1 MRRRLAGLLLLTIS
15 GLAMADPPQV
25 TVTVDGIEG
34 PLLKNALAYLSIN
47 TYANSPTLTDSLV
60 QRLHARAPDEIRQ
73 SLQPFGYYGTEVK
86 GELTQV
92 PGGWQA
98 HYSVTLPRPVRVR
111 HIDVVLSGP
120 GKEDPDFDKYLSA
133 FPITTGDQLNQPL
146 YESAKTR
153 LQEIAAHR
161 GYVEARYTH
170 TQLQVNPEEHWADIE
185 LDLDTGHRY
194 YFGAVS
200 FVQDFMDEPFLR
212 RYVKFKP
219 GDPFDNDQ
227 LVDLQYALNDA
238 GYFTTVDVEALRD
251 QAVDD
256 RIPIRV
262 TLLPRKRNK
271 YTVGMGYGTD
281 TGPRLTLGWDNNRIN
296 GLGHTVAAQAQFS
309 RVMETFLV
317 SYTVPLSDPTNERL
331 VYSVGNTREILGGY
345 TTYTSILGAS
355 RYVAIGP
362 WTVNQYLRLEH
373 DRSDL
378 NEVVGTSAINSTLLI
393 PGLAFSRTYSDDLI
407 LPTRGYRVS
416 VDLHGA
422 DNLLFSDTTFLQAHL
437 QSKLVIPV
445 NDSTRILLRGEA
457 GATAAKSFDE
467 LPVTQR
473 FFAGGDQSVRGFE
486 YNSLGPRDQFG
497 NVLGGKDMVVGSFEI
512 DHFFGPV
519 FGVAAFVDTGDV
531 MNSFNTSFE
540 KGIGGGLRWRTPVG
554 MVRLDF
560 AHPVKRPDLDRVRIH
575 ISIGPDL

>member
-1 MRRRLAGLLLLTIS
+1 MIRRLAGLLLLAVS
-15 GLAMADPPQV
+15 GLALAAPPQV

-47 TYANSPTLTDSLV
+47 TYADSPTLTDSLV

-73 SLQPFGYYGTEVK
+73 SLQPFGYYGTEVR

-98 HYSVTLPRPVRVR
+98 HYSVTLPPPVHVR
-111 HIDVVLSGP
+111 HIEVVLSGA
-120 GKEDPDFDKYLSA
+120 GREDPDFDKYLSA
-133 FPITTGDQLNQPL
+133 FPIASGDQLNQPL
-146 YESAKTR
+146 YESAKIR

-161 GYVEARYTH
+161 GYLDARYTR

-185 LDLDTGHRY
+185 LDLDTGDRF
-194 YFGAVS
+194 YFGGVS
-200 FVQDFMDEPFLR
+200 FVQDFMDESFLR
-212 RYVKFKP
+212 RYLKFKP

-238 GYFTTVDVEALRD
+238 GYFTTVDVEAQRG
-251 QAVDD
+251 QAVDG

-271 YTVGMGYGTD
+271 YTVGLGYGTD

-296 GLGHTVAAQAQFS
+296 SLGHTLAAQAQFS
-309 RVMETFLV
+309 HVMETFLV

-345 TTYTSILGAS
+345 TTYTSSAGAS
-355 RYVAIGP
+355 RFAAAGP
-362 WTVNQYLRLEH
+362 WTMNQYLRLEH

-378 NEVVGTSAINSTLLI
+378 NVATGLNAINSTLLI
-393 PGLAFSRTYSDDLI
+393 PGFAFSRTYSDDLI
-407 LPTRGYRVS
+407 LPTHGYRVS

-437 QSKLVIPV
+437 QSKLILPV

-519 FGVAAFVDTGDV
+519 FGLDAFVDTGDV

-540 KGIGGGLRWRTPVG
+540 KGVGAGLRWRTPVG

-560 AHPVKRPDLDRVRIH
+560 AHPVKRPDLDRVRVH